1 MDYLYSVDGIT
12 GFISKSDLDALP
24 TRIRDDFLA
33 SVSITETSDDYITF
47 KVQNESDANR
57 LNNAVKKF
65 ERGKRRSESRRTSLN
80 LYSGGLYEKE
90 DIEQLF
96 IAQEGLCYYTRQPL
110 TKDPKNFEIDH
121 IIPVAKGGSSW
132 PDNLALAIKTVNQDK
147 NDWSKDTVLFR
158 LGKQYGQEWLKSQR
172 EYCKRVNARRKIIS
186 EQRKKP
192 VFDFMHAIEL
202 KLKAEFTATWISY
215 SISPKDDSIKL
226 EVDDIYVSF
235 PPGFIRQKKL
245 FKSYEY
251 ISGIVKSILIAHIN
265 TASLTEQND

>member
-1 MDYLYSVDGIT
+1 MEYLYSKDGIT
-12 GFISKSDLDALP
+12 GFISKNDLNALP
-24 TRIRDDFLA
+24 KKIKDDFLA
-33 SVSITETSDDYITF
+33 TVSITETSDDYITF
-47 KVQNESDANR
+47 KVKNESDANR

-65 ERGKRRSESRRTSLN
+65 EQGKRRSESRRTSLH
-80 LYSGGLYEKE
+80 LYSGGMYEKE

-132 PDNLALAIKTVNQDK
+132 PGNLALAIKTVNQDK
-147 NDWSKDTVLFR
+147 NDWSKDTVLLR
-158 LGKQYGQEWLKSQR
+158 LGKQYGPEWLKSQR

-192 VFDFMHAIEL
+192 VLDFMNAIEL

-215 SISPKDDSIKL
+215 PISPKDDSIEL
-226 EVDDIYVSF
+226 VVDDVYVSF

-251 ISGIVKSILIAHIN
+251 ISGIVKSILPDRPSNLI
-265 TASLTEQND
+265 SSE